1 MSVQVV
7 FRVLTGQS
15 LDGDAPGTG
24 GAIDISKKLS
34 LVGSIPEL
42 GAWSLNKRVTIRT
55 KPDLGED
62 SHMSP
67 TADTRLAR
75 PNLSSLRTWISWS
88 KRKCA
93 MPVGLSNVEKR
104 YTLQHCILL

>member
-7 FRVLTGQS
+7 FRVSTGQS

-42 GAWSLNKRVTIRT
+42 GAWSLNKRVPIRT
-55 KPDLGED
+55 KPDLGEEV
-62 SHMSP
+62 HKSP
-67 TADTRLAR
+67 MADTRIPDQTYR
-75 PNLSSLRTWISWS
+75 HCGRGSL
-88 KRKCA
+88 
-93 MPVGLSNVEKR
+93 GQNEKYYAHR
-104 YTLQHCILL
+104 AL